1 MSIQTLSG
9 LIDATFNSIREYD
22 TNNLDINI
30 SPDNINITVACL
42 KNYYKLKIDLLL
54 GFENDP
60 KIKIN
65 KINKLIPEINSKLRA
80 LKMDTFNKDKMCA
93 DVVVMIADRIEQI
106 NSELV
111 PLQQSS
117 NIGDILKIYN
127 QLHETENHLIN
138 MCGIIKKSFTGAY
151 ENIIIEKITDKLNQ
165 ANATVDTIFK
175 SEKYNIDQ
183 PILASYCDFCIFTKD
198 LLKYRSDI
206 NIESVDIIITKKI
219 ISFHQDYCSVV
230 SNFDD
235 SAHVSILFILFN
247 TVLKLKENIITL
259 NLNSETNYVIN
270 LYCGIEK
277 TIKNKLVNIYM
288 RPINSLLNESILKTG
303 VKYECAKKIAD
314 ILNKINHIVVNTKTI
329 ELIWNSVII
338 TMVSSIVTLIMATEY
353 HLFEIEF
360 TQSANIL
367 IGELITYTK
376 KITKERFETVI
387 DPSKYINDLF
397 KRAELVVKF
406 AICDKIAEKEVRDE
420 FTTVYGDLKL
430 YNSLCGLK
438 KTKPKRF
445 SPLSTLNKII

>member
-9 LIDATFNSIREYD
+9 LIDAIFNSIREYD

-54 GFENDP
+54 GFENDS
-60 KIKIN
+60 KNKIN
-65 KINKLIPEINSKLRA
+65 KINKLIPEINGKLKT

-93 DVVVMIADRIEQI
+93 DIVVMITDRIEQI

-111 PLQQSS
+111 PLQQGS

-183 PILASYCDFCIFTKD
+183 PILASYCDFCTFIKD

-206 NIESVDIIITKKI
+206 NIESVGIIITKKI
-219 ISFHQDYCSVV
+219 ISFHQDYCSIV

-235 SAHVSILFILFN
+235 AVHVNILFILFN

-259 NLNSETNYVIN
+259 NLNSETNHVIN

-277 TIKNKLVNIYM
+277 TIRNKLINIYM
-288 RPINSLLNESILKTG
+288 RPINSLLSESISKNG
-303 VKYECAKKIAD
+303 IKYECAKKISD
-314 ILNKINHIVVNTKTI
+314 ILDKINHSVVSAKTI
-329 ELIWNSVII
+329 ELIWNSII
-338 TMVSSIVTLIMATEY
+338 IEMVSSIVTLMMATEY
-353 HLFEIEF
+353 HLFETDF
-360 TQSANIL
+360 TQSAKIL
-367 IGELITYTK
+367 IEELKTYTK
-376 KITKERFETVI
+376 TITRKRFDTII
-387 DPSKYINDLF
+387 DPFKYIGDLF
-397 KRAELVVKF
+397 KRAELVVQF
-406 AICDKIAEKEVRDE
+406 AMCDKIAEKEVKE
-420 FTTVYGDLKL
+420 AFTAVYGDLKL
-430 YNSLCGLK
+430 YNSLCSLK